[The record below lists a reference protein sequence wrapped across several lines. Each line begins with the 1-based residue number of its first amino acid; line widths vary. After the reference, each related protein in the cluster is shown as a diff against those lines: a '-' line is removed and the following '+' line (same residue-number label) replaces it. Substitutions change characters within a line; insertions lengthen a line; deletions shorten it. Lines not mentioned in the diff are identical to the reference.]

1 MAVPVGLQNLKMTN
15 AAKQAIQKTNE
26 YGLTITSA
34 WRSSADDKRVGG
46 TGKGYHVLGQALDSA
61 GDRRSMD
68 SYAKW
73 AKESGLFRSVLWQV
87 PDHYDHVHVSW
98 DATDNTPIAGAGQQA
113 NSSGEGVIERFAG
126 WLKGAFSGVT
136 FFGEETEKSVEIF
149 KDNQMDREEGV
160 LSNKTWETVSTG
172 GGFFA
177 LQVAIVA
184 FVAFKTFGG
193 RKKVYNIGGK

>member
-98 DATDNTPIAGAGQQA
+98 DATDSTPVNGTGQQA
-113 NSSGEGVIERFAG
+113 NSSGEGFFDRLAN
-126 WLKGAFSGVT
+126 WLKGALTG
-136 FFGEETEKSVEIF
+136 VEIVGAQTEESIAEF
-149 KDNQMDREEGV
+149 KDNQMGREEGI
-160 LSNKTWETVSTG
+160 LSSENWAKITEG
-172 GGFFA
+172 NGFLA
-177 LQVAIVA
+177 LQIVIVGL
-184 FVAFKTFGG
+184 VAFKTFGG
-193 RKKVYNIGGK
+193 RKKVFNVGGK